1 MLLYITGLFALNL
14 ECSLGT
20 TGDWHMS
27 GMDWSKL
34 TLADSNN
41 SIFGTYGIERN
52 STRLVPK
59 HESNPHNIANHIR
72 ACLDLIEQENYCA
85 AEGIYRDFLDEDDR
99 YNADVFAHVLYLIK
113 TYPNRF
119 DEINRF
125 MAREYGTKWIFFITR
140 KGYDASCKSKCSD
153 GSVLEDDIRSY
164 PIDTL
169 AQMKMTAFMSRNR
182 IRDLY
187 DVLYITNNYWEELS
201 QPIQRLYRTGFLEK
215 GIEQFDLICATQ
227 DDDLIDK
234 DSLAES
240 FLKALDKAKIAHTT
254 EEIRPYRSL
263 AEEMAAARAAAN
275 NQQENNDTTM
285 RHRIKH

>member
-20 TGDWHMS
+20 TGDWHVS

-59 HESNPHNIANHIR
+59 HESYPHNIANHIR

-99 YNADVFAHVLYLIK
+99 YNTDVFAHVLKLIK
-113 TYPNRF
+113 AYPNRF

-125 MAREYGTKWIFFITR
+125 MGREYNTKWIFFITR
-140 KGYDASCKSKCSD
+140 KGYDTSCKSKRSD

-169 AQMKMTAFMSRNR
+169 AQMKMAAFMSRDR

-187 DVLYITNNYWEELS
+187 DVLFITNNYWEELS
-201 QPIQRLYRTGFLEK
+201 LPIQRLYRTGFAEK

-275 NQQENNDTTM
+275 DQQENNDTPM

>member
-1 MLLYITGLFALNL
+1 MLYITGLFALNL

-52 STRLVPK
+52 STRLVPE
-59 HESNPHNIANHIR
+59 HEGKQHNIANHVR

-85 AEGIYRDFLDEDDR
+85 TEGMYRDFLDEDDC
-99 YNADVFAHVLYLIK
+99 YNADVFACVLHLIE

-125 MAREYGTKWIFFITR
+125 MGREYGTKWIFFITS
-140 KGYDASCKSKCSD
+140 KGYDATCKSKCPADSD
-153 GSVLEDDIRSY
+153 LENDIRTY

-169 AQMKMTAFMSRNR
+169 AQMKMAAFMSRDR

-187 DVLYITNNYWEELS
+187 DVLFITNNYWEELS
-201 QPIQRLYRTGFLEK
+201 QPIQRLYRTGFAEK
-215 GIEQFDLICATQ
+215 GIEQFDLMCATQ

-254 EEIRPYRSL
+254 EEIRPSRSL
-263 AEEMAAARAAAN
+263 AEEMAATRAAAN
-275 NQQENNDTTM
+275 NQQENNHISM
-285 RHRIKH
+285 HNGIAH

>member
-1 MLLYITGLFALNL
+1 
-14 ECSLGT
+14 
-20 TGDWHMS
+20 MS

-187 DVLYITNNYWEELS
+187 DVLYIANNYWEELS

-275 NQQENNDTTM
+275 NQQENNDTPM